1 MPSHLQRAAV
11 FAVLSLS
18 FVSCSWQKGA
28 DTAAPAVA
36 AQGTAPAAGRGAA
49 GGAGRRG
56 GGPVP
61 GMTPRGQN
69 KTAAVP
75 NPAVRTAQ
83 PPRTGAIPAPDPR
96 HLSTLPFPGGHG

>member
-61 GMTPRGQN
+61 VMTARGHI
-69 KTAAVP
+69 KSVP
-75 NPAVRTAQ
+75 LTIPAVGTAETLHTG
-83 PPRTGAIPAPDPR
+83 PIRGPNTGHPRP
-96 HLSTLPFPGGHG
+96 LPFDG